1 MKTKNLS
8 FTRFCTSG
16 GILMLTVFFLF
27 LSRTTDLLVYFKSTQ
42 KIPNLLF
49 ILFGILFMGIGSFLG
64 YKTKKQFKTD
74 QEVVR
79 GSHSSRGVYSN
90 VRNPIYSS
98 VFLFSTGVLLTTRN
112 FLSLFIIGLNWF
124 IFTAVI
130 IFIEEPRL
138 IDKLDRDYIE
148 YTIQVNR
155 LIPWFSQHFKTR
167 EFTSKDKILLENA
180 EKFFDKEIIT
190 PVMGIYFLTLPKI
203 FWFRKGI
210 CFITDKE
217 IGFYSYDV
225 FRGHYGQL
233 IPFEKIS
240 SFVYGKS
247 NAGYSLRFHASNTS
261 INLYFIQK
269 GDFKKFIEHTK
280 ERINL

>member
-90 VRNPIYSS
+90 VRNPIYSA
-98 VFLFSTGVLLTTRN
+98 FLFICTGIILIENNLYLLILPILYWI
-112 FLSLFIIGLNWF
+112 FLTILMKKTKEKWLTNLYGNQ
-124 IFTAVI
+124 
-130 IFIEEPRL
+130 
-138 IDKLDRDYIE
+138 YIK
-148 YTIQVNR
+148 YCKKTNR
-155 LIPWFSQHFKTR
+155 CLPWFHK
-167 EFTSKDKILLENA
+167 
-180 EKFFDKEIIT
+180 
-190 PVMGIYFLTLPKI
+190 
-203 FWFRKGI
+203 
-210 CFITDKE
+210 
-217 IGFYSYDV
+217 
-225 FRGHYGQL
+225 
-233 IPFEKIS
+233 
-240 SFVYGKS
+240 
-247 NAGYSLRFHASNTS
+247 
-261 INLYFIQK
+261 
-269 GDFKKFIEHTK
+269 
-280 ERINL
+280 

>member
-16 GILMLTVFFLF
+16 AILLLTVFFLF
-27 LSRTTDLLVYFKSTQ
+27 LNQTTDLLVYFKSTQ

-49 ILFGILFMGIGSFLG
+49 ILFGILFIGIGSFLG

-98 VFLFSTGVLLTTRN
+98 VFLFSAGLLLTTRN
-112 FLSLFIIGLNWF
+112 FMSLFIIGLNWF

-130 IFIEEPRL
+130 IFIEEPKL
-138 IDKLDRDYIE
+138 IDTLDRDYIE

-155 LIPWFSQHFKTR
+155 LIPWFSQHFQTR
-167 EFTSKDKILLENA
+167 EFTFKDKILLENA
-180 EKFFDKEIIT
+180 EHFLIKKLFPQLWVFIFLHFLK
-190 PVMGIYFLTLPKI
+190 YF
-203 FWFRKGI
+203 G
-210 CFITDKE
+210 
-217 IGFYSYDV
+217 
-225 FRGHYGQL
+225 
-233 IPFEKIS
+233 FEKE
-240 SFVYGKS
+240 FV
-247 NAGYSLRFHASNTS
+247 L
-261 INLYFIQK
+261 
-269 GDFKKFIEHTK
+269 
-280 ERINL
+280 